1 MSDPFNTMR
10 NIEAS
15 ERRLTPTALVA
26 ANAGNLKNFM
36 AAVTP
41 GGIEAQEKAG
51 QLEQAAL
58 ETLPIDLGGY
68 RRDGTLARTDWER
81 LGFQF
86 GMEIDE
92 LFVQA
97 KFPPGWSKRP
107 TDHSMW
113 SDVIDD
119 KGRVR
124 GLIFYKAAFYD
135 RRANARLV
143 PRFAV
148 DSDYAKPLSTVR
160 VKDAAGI
167 VDFKVSGLEYP
178 DFSKGKDPEKAE
190 AAAKRIDAARFECET
205 YLYTHFPLWRQPL
218 PYWDC

>member
-1 MSDPFNTMR
+1 MR

-15 ERRLTPTALVA
+15 ERRLTPAALVA

-36 AAVTP
+36 AAITP

-58 ETLPIDLGGY
+58 ETLPIDLGRDG
-68 RRDGTLARTDWER
+68 RDGTLARKDWER

-86 GMEIDE
+86 GMKIDE
-92 LFVQA
+92 LFVEA

-113 SDVIDD
+113 TDVIDD

-124 GLIFYKAAFYD
+124 AAIFYKAAFYD
-135 RRANARLV
+135 CRAHAKLLQ
-143 PRFAV
+143 RFSTAI
-148 DSDYAKPLSTVR
+148 DNTDGLTTVR
-160 VKDAAGI
+160 VSDAAGI
-167 VDFKVSGLEYP
+167 VDFKVSGLEDP
-178 DFSKGKDPEKAE
+178 DWSKDRSKAE
-190 AAAKRIDAARFECET
+190 EASKRIDTARWQCEE
-205 YLYTHFPLWRQPL
+205 YLRTHFPLWRNPL
-218 PYWDC
+218 AYWDLTPTAT